1 MSGRDRPW
9 VPSPALLVCLGVLV
23 ASPVERVV
31 VRALPTLSSDAV
43 SGDAGAND
51 AGSSD
56 AGSNDA
62 GSNDAGS
69 NDAGSNDP
77 VTPDSAPF
85 EEDEASDDEA
95 LVYALSP
102 IGVPS
107 PAGRA
112 SRQGRRVLGPS
123 HVFESSPERPPRA

>member
-1 MSGRDRPW
+1 M
-9 VPSPALLVCLGVLV
+9 PSPALLVCLGVLV

-51 AGSSD
+51 AGSS
-56 AGSNDA
+56 
-62 GSNDAGS
+62 DAGS